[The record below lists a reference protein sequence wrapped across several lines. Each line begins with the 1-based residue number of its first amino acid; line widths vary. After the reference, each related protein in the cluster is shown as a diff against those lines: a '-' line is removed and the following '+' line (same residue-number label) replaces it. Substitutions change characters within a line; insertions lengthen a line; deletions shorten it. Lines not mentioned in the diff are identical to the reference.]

1 MAAAVARR
9 RWRGT
14 KGSLLGAGG
23 SGRGALT
30 TATARRRRSRDVGRK
45 ETAEKE
51 VEEAATDVESMCAS
65 GRGSSCQARMSAA
78 VLFTSGNTRMDGRRR
93 RSVVFGGGILA
104 VMTGMKGEASAEDVT
119 QTRSS
124 VVVLDNGMKFEKVA
138 TGSDA
143 LAAAEPGDTVTF
155 DYGMR
160 KHYDRT
166 GHYSRDAS
174 ITLFIERGHW

>member
-51 VEEAATDVESMCAS
+51 EEAATDVESMCAS

-174 ITLFIERGHW
+174 ITLFIERGQW